1 MNLSKIAKPGSPKS
15 KMIYHEDMENL
26 HIGTLDKHCYFIPFA
41 AGEDPFVDR
50 EKSGRLELLNGDWKF
65 RYFDSVIDL
74 EDDFV
79 GIDTDNTIPVPSN
92 WQLHGYDRPQYTNVV
107 YPITFEPPFVPD
119 EDPVG
124 VYSREYEYRKDG
136 LDRIL
141 VFEGVDSC
149 LYLYVNDEFAGY
161 SQVSHCTSEFDI
173 TPFLREGSNL
183 ITVAV
188 LKWCDGT
195 YLEDQD
201 KIRLSGIF
209 RDVYVLSRPKER
221 LKDYRIVTAP
231 DTADGSAVLSFTP
244 YGLDARVTLYDPEGS
259 AVKETDAP
267 AGKTVEIK
275 VNNAGF
281 WSAECP
287 TLYRLKIETAE
298 ETIGENVGFRK
309 IAIDKGVVKVN
320 DVPVKFR
327 GVNRHDSYPDTGYYC
342 TTEQMLKDLVLM
354 KQHNINAVR
363 TSHYPNSPK
372 FYQLCD
378 RLGLY
383 VIDEGDMESH
393 GCVDV
398 YNDFKWSAN
407 NGYNGIALIASDDR
421 FRTAILDR
429 SESLVK
435 RDVNRPCVLFWSLGN
450 ESGYGTNMKAAG
462 ELVKKLDPTRLLHYE
477 SIHHLDDT
485 SNAVLDVY
493 SQMYTSTEDMQKF
506 LENNEEKR
514 PFILCE
520 YCHAMGNGPGDLEDY
535 HIAFHSNERFCGG
548 FIWEW
553 CDHGVILGTT
563 PEGKVKYGYGGDFG
577 ERHNDGN
584 FCMDALVYPDRTPH
598 TGLLETK
605 QVYRPIRVSKGEG
618 KYEFEFKSLLEHVSA
633 SDILKCRY
641 EVEYDGGG
649 EEGREVSFAIKPL
662 GTCRVELPELAAYEG
677 KDAYVRFIFTY
688 AEDTA
693 YCGKGYEA
701 CFDQVRIEVVAD
713 GAQSSEAGAVTDRA
727 QCKETVART
736 DRVQC
741 KEAVRAGAC
750 PKVKADRAA
759 ACVKPAV
766 TEEPLKITVTAGNTV
781 YTFSKRLSRITSIAR
796 DGKELLQKPMEF
808 NFFRAPVDNDGSRGD
823 WYRAH
828 LNDYI
833 IKGYDT
839 EFTATATEVII
850 RQKQSFGWSMYQ
862 PFAVIDVIYTFSGEG
877 LDIHCDLEAGNKLK
891 FLPRFGLRL
900 FLDKSYDKVSYY
912 GYGPYESYID
922 KHRADHLG
930 NFEAKVSEMHEDYI
944 KPQENSS
951 HYGCRHVTVM
961 DGTSKVTFTDRNGLS
976 FNASEYTQEELA
988 GKRHNYE
995 LERSGY
1001 TILCVDAYM
1010 AGVGSNSCGPQ
1021 LKECYRVPL
1030 PKLSADFRMRLE

>member
-1 MNLSKIAKPGSPKS
+1 MDLSKIAKPGSSKS
-15 KMIYHEDMENL
+15 KMIYHEDMDNL
-26 HIGTLDKHCYFIPFA
+26 HIGTLDKHCYFIPFEK
-41 AGEDPFVDR
+41 GEDPFADR
-50 EKSGRLELLNGDWKF
+50 ESSKRFELLNGDWKF

-74 EDDFV
+74 EDEFV
-79 GIDTDNTIPVPSN
+79 GQDTDNTIPVPSN
-92 WQLHGYDRPQYTNVV
+92 WQLHGYDIPQYTNVL
-107 YPITFEPPFVPD
+107 YPITFEPPYVPD
-119 EDPVG
+119 EVPVG
-124 VYSREYEYRKDG
+124 VYSKTYEYSNDG

-149 LYLYVNDEFAGY
+149 MYLYVNNDFVGY

-173 TPFLREGSNL
+173 TPFLKEGENL

-209 RDVYVLSRPKER
+209 RDVYVLSRPKKR
-221 LKDYRIVTAP
+221 LVDYRIVTDI
-231 DTADGSAVLSFTP
+231 DTGKGSAGLSFTP
-244 YGLDARVTLYDPEGS
+244 YGSDAHIILYDPKGNVICEED
-259 AVKETDAP
+259 AKDLEETRLSVRDA
-267 AGKTVEIK
+267 K
-275 VNNAGF
+275 F

-287 TLYRLKIETAE
+287 ALYSLKIECGDE
-298 ETIGENVGFRK
+298 VVGEYVGFRK
-309 IAIDKGVVKVN
+309 ISIDNGVVKVN
-320 DVPVKFR
+320 DVPVKFK

-342 TTEQMLKDLVLM
+342 TNEQMLRDLQLM

-363 TSHYPNSPK
+363 TSHYPDSPK

-378 RLGLY
+378 KLGLY

-421 FRTAILDR
+421 FKKAILDR
-429 SESLVK
+429 AESLVK

-462 ELVKKLDPTRLLHYE
+462 ELVKELDNTRLLHYE
-477 SIHHLDDT
+477 SLHHLDDT

-493 SQMYTSTEDMQKF
+493 SQMYTSPEGMQKY
-506 LENNEEKR
+506 LENKEEKR

-535 HIAFHSNERFCGG
+535 HEVFYSNERFCGG

-553 CDHGVILGTT
+553 CDHSVILGTT
-563 PEGKVKYGYGGDFG
+563 SEGKIKYGYGGDFG

-605 QVYRPIRVSKGEG
+605 QVYRPVRVSKGEG
-618 KYEFEFKSLLEHVSA
+618 RYEFEFKSFLEHVSP
-633 SDILKCRY
+633 SDIFKCHY
-641 EVEYDGGG
+641 EVEYDGGKKDG
-649 EEGREVSFAIKPL
+649 KDISFDLKPL
-662 GTCRVELPELAAYEG
+662 GKCVIELPELSEFDD
-677 KDAYVRFIFTY
+677 KDAYVRFIFSYT
-688 AEDTA
+688 EDTD
-693 YCGKGYEA
+693 YCKKGYEA
-701 CFDQVRIEVVAD
+701 CFDQVRIGVSDVKENKTKAEY
-713 GAQSSEAGAVTDRA
+713 AQ
-727 QCKETVART
+727 
-736 DRVQC
+736 
-741 KEAVRAGAC
+741 
-750 PKVKADRAA
+750 PKVS
-759 ACVKPAV
+759 
-766 TEEPLKITVTAGNTV
+766 EEPLTITVDVGDV
-781 YTFSKRLSRITSIAR
+781 KYIFSKRFAKIISITRS
-796 DGKELLQKPMEF
+796 GKELLQKPLEF
-808 NFFRAPVDNDGSRGD
+808 NFFRAPTDNDSPRGD

-839 EFTATATEVII
+839 EVTSADTKAFIK
-850 RQKQSFGWSMYQ
+850 QKQTFGWSMYQ
-862 PFAVIDVIYTFSGEG
+862 PFATIDVVYTFSSEG
-877 LDIHCDLEAGNKLK
+877 LDIHCDLEAGNKLQ

-900 FLDKSYDKVSYY
+900 FLDKNYDKVSYY

-922 KHRADHLG
+922 KHRADYIG
-930 NFEAKVSEMHEDYI
+930 NFEAKVSDMHEDYI

-951 HYGCRHVTVM
+951 HYGCRHVTVT
-961 DGTSKVTFTDRNGLS
+961 DGDGKVSFTHENGLS

-995 LERSGY
+995 LERSGF
-1001 TILCVDAYM
+1001 TVLCVDAYM
-1010 AGVGSNSCGPQ
+1010 AGVGSNSCGPM

-1030 PKLSADFRMRLE
+1030 PKLTADFHMIIS

>member
-1 MNLSKIAKPGSPKS
+1 MELNKIAKPGSPKS
-15 KMIYHEDMENL
+15 RMIYHEDLNNL
-26 HIGTLDKHCYFIPFA
+26 HIGTLDKHCYFIPFEK
-41 AGEDPFVDR
+41 GEDPFAKR
-50 EKSGRLELLNGDWKF
+50 ESSGRFELLNGDWKF

-74 EDDFV
+74 EDEFV

-92 WQLHGYDRPQYTNVV
+92 WQLHGYDIPQYTNVV
-107 YPITFEPPFVPD
+107 YPITFEPPYVPD
-119 EDPVG
+119 EVPVG
-124 VYSREYEYRKDG
+124 VYSRNYEYRNDG

-149 LYLYVNDEFAGY
+149 MYLYINNDFVGY

-173 TPFLREGSNL
+173 TPFLKEGQNN

-209 RDVYVLSRPKER
+209 RDVYVLSRPKKR
-221 LKDYRIVTAP
+221 LADYRIVTNI
-231 DTADGSAVLSFTP
+231 DTDKDIAELCFTP
-244 YGLDARVTLYDPEGS
+244 YGADASVTLCDPEGN
-259 AVKETDAP
+259 VIYKGDA
-267 AGKTVEIK
+267 KDSNTIELTVRGAK
-275 VNNAGF
+275 F
-281 WSAECP
+281 WSAESP
-287 TLYRLKIETAE
+287 TLYRMKIESGSE
-298 ETIGENVGFRK
+298 DIGEYVGFRK
-309 IAIDKGVVKVN
+309 ISIDNGVVKVN

-342 TTEQMLKDLVLM
+342 TNEQMLTDLQLM

-421 FRTAILDR
+421 FKKAILDR

-462 ELVKKLDPTRLLHYE
+462 ELVKELDPTRLLHYE

-493 SQMYTSTEDMQKF
+493 SQMYTSTEGMQQY
-506 LENNEEKR
+506 LENKEEKR

-535 HIAFHSNERFCGG
+535 HEMFHSNERFCGG

-553 CDHGVILGTT
+553 CDHGVVQ
-563 PEGKVKYGYGGDFG
+563 GKAQDGKIKYGYGGDFG

-605 QVYRPIRVSKGEG
+605 QVYRPVRVSKGAG
-618 KYEFEFKSLLEHVSA
+618 RYEFEFKSFLEHVSP
-633 SDILKCRY
+633 SDIFNCHY
-641 EVEYDGGG
+641 EVEYNGGKKDGKDI
-649 EEGREVSFAIKPL
+649 SFDLKPL
-662 GTCRVELPELAAYEG
+662 GRCTIELPELSEFDD

-688 AEDTA
+688 AEDTN
-693 YCGKGYEA
+693 YCKKGYEA
-701 CFDQVRIEVVAD
+701 CFDQVRIGVSDVKENKAKAEGTQPKV
-713 GAQSSEAGAVTDRA
+713 SE
-727 QCKETVART
+727 QPLSITVA
-736 DRVQC
+736 
-741 KEAVRAGAC
+741 AGDTTY
-750 PKVKADRAA
+750 V
-759 ACVKPAV
+759 
-766 TEEPLKITVTAGNTV
+766 
-781 YTFSKRLSRITSIAR
+781 FSKRLSKIISITR
-796 DGKELLQKPMEF
+796 GGKELLQKPLEF
-808 NFFRAPVDNDGSRGD
+808 NFFRAPIDNDNSRGD

-839 EFTATATEVII
+839 KVTVTDNKASIK
-850 RQKQSFGWSMYQ
+850 QKQSFGWSMYQ
-862 PFAVIDVIYTFSGEG
+862 PFATIDVVYTFSSEG
-877 LDIHCDLEAGNKLK
+877 LDIHCDLEAGNKLQ

-900 FLDKSYDKVSYY
+900 FLDRSYDKVSYY

-922 KHRADHLG
+922 KHRADYIG
-930 NFEAKVSEMHEDYI
+930 NFEAKVSDMHEDYI

-951 HYGCRHVTVM
+951 HYGCRYVTVT
-961 DGTSKVTFTDRNGLS
+961 DGEGKVSFTHETGLS

-995 LERSGY
+995 LEKSGF
-1001 TILCVDAYM
+1001 TVLCIDAYM
-1010 AGVGSNSCGPQ
+1010 AGVGSNSCGPM

-1030 PKLSADFRMRLE
+1030 PKLTADFHMIIS

>member
-1 MNLSKIAKPGSPKS
+1 MNLSKIAAAGSAKS
-15 KMIYHEDMENL
+15 KMIYHEDMEKL
-26 HIGTLDKHCYFIPFA
+26 HIGTMDKHCYFIPFA
-41 AGEDPFVDR
+41 KEEDSFASR
-50 EKSGRLELLNGDWKF
+50 EKSGRLEMLNGDWKF

-74 EDDFV
+74 EDDFTK
-79 GIDTDNTIPVPSN
+79 IDTDTTIFVPSN
-92 WQLHGYDRPQYTNVV
+92 WQLHGYDIPQYTNVV
-107 YPITFEPPFVPD
+107 YPITFEPPYVPD
-119 EDPVG
+119 ENPVG
-124 VYSREYEYRKDG
+124 VYSRDYEYKHDG
-136 LDRIL
+136 MDRIL

-149 LYLYVNDEFAGY
+149 MYLYVNDEFVGY

-173 TPFLREGSNL
+173 TPFLKEGSNK

-209 RDVYVLSRPKER
+209 RDVYVLSRPTKR
-221 LKDYRIVTAP
+221 IADYRINTEIDTKNGTAKL
-231 DTADGSAVLSFTP
+231 TFAAQGA
-244 YGLDARVTLYDPEGS
+244 DARVTLYAPDGP

-267 AGKTVEIK
+267 EGKTVEIAI
-275 VNNAGF
+275 NNAKF

-298 ETIGENVGFRK
+298 ETIGEYVGFRK
-309 IAIDKGVVKVN
+309 IAIDNGVVKVN

-342 TTEQMLKDLVLM
+342 TDEQMLNDLVLM
-354 KQHNINAVR
+354 KQHNINAIR
-363 TSHYPNSPK
+363 TSHYPDSPK

-378 RLGLY
+378 RLGFY

-421 FRTAILDR
+421 FKTAILDR

-462 ELVKKLDPTRLLHYE
+462 ELVKELDPTRLLHYE

-485 SNAVLDVY
+485 SNAILDVY
-493 SQMYTSTEDMQKF
+493 SQMYTSPADMQKF
-506 LENNEEKR
+506 LENKEETR

-535 HIAFHSNERFCGG
+535 HIAFHSSERFCGG

-553 CDHGVILGTT
+553 CDHGVIQGTT
-563 PEGKVKYGYGGDFG
+563 PDGKVKYGYGGDFG

-605 QVYRPIRVSKGEG
+605 QVYRPVRVTKGASD
-618 KYEFEFKSLLEHVSA
+618 YEFVFKSLLEHVKA
-633 SDILKCRY
+633 SDLFNCHY
-641 EVEYDGGG
+641 EVEYDGGKKDG
-649 EEGREVSFAIKPL
+649 ADIPFEINPL
-662 GTCRVELPELAAYEG
+662 GEFRTTLPELAGFAD
-677 KDAYVRFIFTY
+677 KDAYIRFIFTY
-688 AEDTA
+688 KDDTA
-693 YCGKGYEA
+693 FCKKGYEA
-701 CFDQVRIEVVAD
+701 CFDQVMINDAPATAGETAAPTTGSVQV
-713 GAQSSEAGAVTDRA
+713 SEA
-727 QCKETVART
+727 
-736 DRVQC
+736 
-741 KEAVRAGAC
+741 
-750 PKVKADRAA
+750 
-759 ACVKPAV
+759 
-766 TEEPLKITVTAGNTV
+766 PLEITVTTGETT
-781 YTFSKRLSRITSIAR
+781 YTFSKRLCKITSIKQA
-796 DGKELLQKPMEF
+796 GKELLEKPMEF
-808 NFFRAPVDNDGSRGD
+808 NFFRAPIDNDSPRWD

-833 IKGYDT
+833 IKGYD
-839 EFTATATEVII
+839 AEVSCDGTKVTIK
-850 RQKQSFGWSMYQ
+850 QKQSFGWSMYQ
-862 PFAVIDVIYTFSGEG
+862 PFATIDVVYTFSAKG
-877 LDIHCDLEAGNKLK
+877 LDIHCDLEAGNKLT
-891 FLPRFGLRL
+891 FLPRFGLRM
-900 FLDKSYDKVSYY
+900 FLPVTYDKVSYY

-922 KHRADHLG
+922 KHRADYLG
-930 NFEAKVSEMHEDYI
+930 NFEAKVRDMHEDYI

-951 HYGCRHVTVM
+951 HFGCKHVTVT
-961 DGTSKVTFTDRNGLS
+961 DGTTQVTFKHDEGLS
-976 FNASEYTQEELA
+976 FNVSEYTQEELST
-988 GKRHNYE
+988 KRHNYE
-995 LERSGY
+995 LEKSGY
-1001 TILCVDAYM
+1001 TVFCADAYM

-1030 PKLSADFRMRLE
+1030 PKLTADFSMMIESSDK